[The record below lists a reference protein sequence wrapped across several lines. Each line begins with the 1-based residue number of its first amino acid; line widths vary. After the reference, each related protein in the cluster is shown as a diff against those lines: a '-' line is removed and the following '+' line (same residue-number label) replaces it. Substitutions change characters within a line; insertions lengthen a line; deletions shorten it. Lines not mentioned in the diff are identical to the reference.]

1 MGDGG
6 VTHYMCVA
14 KKEEEVFNFARVDWE
29 ERREIGEGRE
39 GARAQ

>member
-6 VTHYMCVA
+6 VAHSMCAA

-29 ERREIGEGRE
+29 ERERSGKDEKV
-39 GARAQ
+39 